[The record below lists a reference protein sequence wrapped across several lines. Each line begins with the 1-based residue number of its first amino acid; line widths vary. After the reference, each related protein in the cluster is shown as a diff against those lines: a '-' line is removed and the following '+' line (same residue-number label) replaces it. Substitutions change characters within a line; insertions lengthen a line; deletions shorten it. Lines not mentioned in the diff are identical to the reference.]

1 VESVIRAAAI
11 YGILLV
17 AFRLTGNRSLGQITT
32 FDFILLL
39 IISEAIQNGMV
50 GNDYSVTNAFVLV
63 LTLLTLDIGLSLV
76 KFRLPIVAKWL
87 EGMPVVIVEHG
98 RPRLDRM
105 RASWVDVD
113 DILTAARRL
122 HGLERLD
129 QIKYA
134 VLERSGDI
142 SIVPEPGGGPS
153 SALSAPTPAAPRPD
167 SR

>member
-1 VESVIRAAAI
+1 MESVIRATAI

-17 AFRLTGNRSLGQITT
+17 VFRLTGNRSLGQITT

-50 GNDYSVTNAFVLV
+50 GNDYSVTNAFVLI
-63 LTLLTLDIGLSLV
+63 LTLLMLDTGLSLV
-76 KFRLPIVAKWL
+76 KSRLPVVERWL
-87 EGMPVVIVEHG
+87 EGMPVVIVERG

-105 RASWVDVD
+105 RAAHVDVGD
-113 DILTAARRL
+113 VLAAARKL
-122 HGLERLD
+122 HGLERLG

-142 SIVPEPGGGPS
+142 SIVPEPSPD
-153 SALSAPTPAAPRPD
+153 LNAPTPAAPRPD